1 MKNKMTRAI
10 AVLLTLI
17 FVFPAFPSYSADL
30 IDIADESAKYS
41 LYTQVCGKVRDASD
55 PSGKE
60 MLFSYDVPEDGAV
73 ILIFFNAEGDC
84 QNSNELISG
93 LSSTLWA
100 KDERF
105 NVIAVDSLS
114 HGRTK
119 VAEYL
124 SAYDL
129 EGCVDHAYYNTAG
142 AYLQAWYVEY
152 VKRGGNMNGVT
163 GFTSTLEFAHAMI
176 ITKVNGKPTIRY
188 SIPNIGSI
196 TLLTSLVGSLFEIPE
211 GENHTDEVKIPGV
224 RRYDYVEDV
233 VSRTNSVR
241 TSHGKAPL
249 ELSARLTELAME
261 RAEECAL
268 YYSHERPSGYSC
280 FSVGNGNGRYPGGV
294 LLSENIAIGRETPAL
309 VVEGWTNSEGHF
321 KNMTSDNITHVG
333 VGCFVNNGHHFW
345 VQIFG
350 DGTDSSIYYPKGP
363 TEVTATVTTL
373 ESRLTV
379 RPSGRT
385 VSLTL
390 NGDRD
395 EAELFGY
402 AENLTEYQQ
411 HISYLCKYLPEECF
425 AYDRSGEP
433 VARLD
438 GDGKITARLGP
449 RFRDGDCHCER
460 SSPRR
465 RRR

>member
-1 MKNKMTRAI
+1 M
-10 AVLLTLI
+10 
-17 FVFPAFPSYSADL
+17 S
-30 IDIADESAKYS
+30 
-41 LYTQVCGKVRDASD
+41 
-55 PSGKE
+55 
-60 MLFSYDVPEDGAV
+60 
-73 ILIFFNAEGDC
+73 
-84 QNSNELISG
+84 
-93 LSSTLWA
+93 
-100 KDERF
+100 
-105 NVIAVDSLS
+105 
-114 HGRTK
+114 
-119 VAEYL
+119 
-124 SAYDL
+124 
-129 EGCVDHAYYNTAG
+129 
-142 AYLQAWYVEY
+142 
-152 VKRGGNMNGVT
+152 GVT

-176 ITKVNGKPTIRY
+176 ITKVNGKPTIRC

-211 GENHTDEVKIPGV
+211 GENHTDEVKIPGF

-233 VSRTNSVR
+233 VARTNSVR

-309 VVEGWTNSEGHF
+309 AVEGWTNSEGHL

-411 HISYLCKYLPEECF
+411 HISYLCKYLPKECF

-438 GDGKITARLGP
+438 GDGKITALKEGVGTLELKLFDSDRAFETVTVTVNDPHHAVGDV
-449 RFRDGDCHCER
+449 DGDGAVTMKDVLKLRKIIAGAETVAPEFEKYADADGDGAITMKDVLMLR
-460 SSPRR
+460 KILAGAA
-465 RRR
+465 